1 MIFIEF
7 SSIISLTIGNS
18 AALAS
23 IDGPY
28 NWTFDAAVT
37 QINCRVLTNF
47 YSVLPSAGGKRI
59 GRRRINKRPGI
70 PLASIPPL
78 ATNENEGKKKT
89 SRIHLVQPSSGQSLI
104 KCFKRTLQCH
114 LFFLRRQWLFFRR
127 AFQFHLPKILTQK
140 EQVPTEESSVKSL
153 FIRRNSMADAGQWG
167 DGRSGCGRAAL
178 GMRSF
183 QRIFGRAKGATI
195 TLV

>member
-78 ATNENEGKKKT
+78 ATNENEGKKNI
-89 SRIHLVQPSSGQSLI
+89 SNSLGA
-104 KCFKRTLQCH
+104 T
-114 LFFLRRQWLFFRR
+114 FLRPVINQMFQKNTAMPSLLLATTMAFLPARIPIPSPKNIDSKGTGPDRR
-127 AFQFHLPKILTQK
+127 VVSQKPFHPPEFNGRRWPMGRRTERMRTCRPWNAIL
-140 EQVPTEESSVKSL
+140 S
-153 FIRRNSMADAGQWG
+153 ADLW
-167 DGRSGCGRAAL
+167 
-178 GMRSF
+178 
-183 QRIFGRAKGATI
+183 
-195 TLV
+195 